1 MYICMY
7 IHMYEKLL
15 VGYICMPIHMYE
27 NFDTGQESIEVYPPL
42 TILPYIM
49 IPEDVK
55 NKILNYFSGES

>member
-1 MYICMY
+1 
-7 IHMYEKLL
+7 MYEKLV

-27 NFDTGQESIEVYPPL
+27 NFDTGQKSIEVYPL

-55 NKILNYFSGES
+55 NKILNYFSEES